1 MDPDTLFERRELT
14 RSVHITAPNIQRNI
28 DVSLLAQLRMKYE
41 GICIPEGY
49 VRPRSVLV
57 VEHSLG
63 RINLIKGGVDYMVK
77 FQVDMCLPH
86 PGQVFRATVTTKSK
100 IGLHADVSPLKT
112 LLPRDLHLGNA
123 QFESVKE
130 GQEIEFEVVGC
141 RFQQGDES
149 IIVLGTLK
157 AAIQTEEPGE
167 AKEAPKT
174 DMPILDIQTPEGVT
188 EKKVVVPLEQTKP
201 MKKRGVLPSGKTN
214 AAAI

>member
-1 MDPDTLFERRELT
+1 
-14 RSVHITAPNIQRNI
+14 
-28 DVSLLAQLRMKYE
+28 
-41 GICIPEGY
+41 
-49 VRPRSVLV
+49 
-57 VEHSLG
+57 
-63 RINLIKGGVDYMVK
+63 
-77 FQVDMCLPH
+77 
-86 PGQVFRATVTTKSK
+86 
-100 IGLHADVSPLKT
+100 
-112 LLPRDLHLGNA
+112 LHLGNA

-174 DMPILDIQTPEGVT
+174 DIPILDIQTPEGVT